1 LQGSLI
7 SNKLN
12 GKLKKYKK
20 YFKKF
25 SNFCATKNISKIY
38 ACLNFVAN
46 QKNVNKIIIGFDS
59 YNHLN
64 QIVSILKNFKKKII
78 KISFDVPKKL
88 IDPRKW

>member
-1 LQGSLI
+1 MHLLLI
-7 SNKLN
+7 
-12 GKLKKYKK
+12 
-20 YFKKF
+20 
-25 SNFCATKNISKIY
+25 I
-38 ACLNFVAN
+38 
-46 QKNVNKIIIGFDS
+46 NKIIIGFDS